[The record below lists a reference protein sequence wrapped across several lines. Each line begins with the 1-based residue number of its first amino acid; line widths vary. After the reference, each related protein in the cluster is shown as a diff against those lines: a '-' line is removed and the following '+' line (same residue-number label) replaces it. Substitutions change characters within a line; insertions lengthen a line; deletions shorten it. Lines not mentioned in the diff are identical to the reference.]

1 MDGTRK
7 QKPMMKSELTKC
19 KKSREQKA
27 RKTNG
32 KTNQCILYILC
43 LHRRGLDPRSPLC
56 HWVLY
61 DSLAG
66 AAACGNPPCVTNS
79 FWKRFGL
86 MQVWLLPSTILQRRQ
101 PQVREQSVRPARLRG
116 IASIKE
122 DAANAR
128 QKAYWIHGVSLPEAI
143 RSVRITYG
151 KYLPTKARSRRHCGA
166 FLTLGRRSPARA
178 GAGRGTPARSGARG
192 YY

>member
-1 MDGTRK
+1 MQNKKNKNQTQKQQHEAKQNEKTKSESKKWKQMDGTRK

-79 FWKRFGL
+79 F
-86 MQVWLLPSTILQRRQ
+86 
-101 PQVREQSVRPARLRG
+101 
-116 IASIKE
+116 
-122 DAANAR
+122 
-128 QKAYWIHGVSLPEAI
+128 
-143 RSVRITYG
+143 
-151 KYLPTKARSRRHCGA
+151 
-166 FLTLGRRSPARA
+166 
-178 GAGRGTPARSGARG
+178 
-192 YY
+192 